1 MYISTALLEFAI
13 IVIFAIVFYYNDK
26 KKRQIDAEKRE
37 FEDEIKSLKKQ
48 IKNLEELE
56 KNIFSKVLENEI
68 YHVQASGEYT
78 KYDADDLRDII
89 IHNGNLI
96 GVTSIDDISAYTFE
110 DTVKAA
116 LYASKGYFDIY
127 QTPTGEVFRLGKNG
141 KHIPISEEEEEML
154 RNYDFDFIYSSVP
167 LKL

>member
-1 MYISTALLEFAI
+1 MYISTALLEFATI
-13 IVIFAIVFYYNDK
+13 AIFVIVFYYNDK
-26 KKRQIDAEKRE
+26 KKRQIEAEKRE

-48 IKNLEELE
+48 IKKLEESE
-56 KNIFSKVLENEI
+56 KKIFSKVLENEI

-89 IHNGNLI
+89 ILYGRLI
-96 GVTSIDDISAYTFE
+96 GVTSIDDISTYAFE
-110 DTVKAA
+110 DTIKAA

-127 QTPTGEVFRLGKNG
+127 QTPTGETFRIGKHG
-141 KHIPISEEEEEML
+141 KHIPITEEEEEML
-154 RNYDFDFIYSSVP
+154 RNYDFDFIYDSVP